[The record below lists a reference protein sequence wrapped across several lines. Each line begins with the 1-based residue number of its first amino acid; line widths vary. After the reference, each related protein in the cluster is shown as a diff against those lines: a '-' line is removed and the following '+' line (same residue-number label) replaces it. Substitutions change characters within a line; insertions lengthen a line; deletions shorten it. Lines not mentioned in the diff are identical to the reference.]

1 MCHLRSDHDRP
12 GGYVCCW
19 GRSRAREVL
28 ALPNA
33 SEVLQALEVLRAVEA
48 YEPKKRV
55 ARAADGYF

>member
-1 MCHLRSDHDRP
+1 MCLS
-12 GGYVCCW
+12 VCACAA
-19 GRSRAREVL
+19 GVGPARAEVL

-33 SEVLQALEVLRAVEA
+33 SEVLQALEVSRAVEA